1 MTTKLGLAVVQ
12 FAQQMVPDMD
22 NAPVVVLFP
31 GAGLRS
37 IVGILARATDSQL
50 VEASIRETSR
60 ANSSVRGV
68 LLRPMIEDLGL
79 QTQDKVGHLK
89 SRILVKEGR
98 RKTYQDLGARA
109 TAGVEWP
116 VSDAENSRI

>member
-1 MTTKLGLAVVQ
+1 MVQ
-12 FAQQMVPDMD
+12 FSLQVFPDMGD
-22 NAPVVVLFP
+22 APVVAFR

-37 IVGILARATDSQL
+37 IGGILAKATDNQL
-50 VEASIRETSR
+50 VEASIRVTSK
-60 ANSSVRGV
+60 ATSSVRGV

-109 TAGVEWP
+109 AAGAEWP
-116 VSDAENSRI
+116 ASDAPNSHI